1 MRYSTR
7 KVAIVGTG
15 LVGSSC
21 GYALV
26 NQSICDELL
35 LIDINQE
42 RALGEAMDLKHCIDF
57 MSSRTKVT
65 VGSYEQ
71 CRDVDI
77 VIITAGGPP
86 KPGQTR
92 LDTLDVSATIAKEV
106 VRGVMASGFNGIFL
120 IASNPVDIITYL
132 VWKESGLPRNQ
143 VIGTGTS
150 LDSSRLKT
158 ILSELIDVDPRSING
173 YALGE
178 HGDSQFVAWSHVTIG
193 GKPLL
198 QIVEEHKERLGEV
211 NLDEIADQVSKAGWE
226 IYKRKGTTYYGIG
239 SSLAGITRSIFNDDY
254 SVVAVSAILNGE
266 YGEKNICTGVPA
278 IITRQG
284 IHDIVELNL
293 TQDEKEKFQKSN
305 TILREYMAKIGYVES

>member
-1 MRYSTR
+1 
-7 KVAIVGTG
+7 
-15 LVGSSC
+15 
-21 GYALV
+21 
-26 NQSICDELL
+26 
-35 LIDINQE
+35 
-42 RALGEAMDLKHCIDF
+42 
-57 MSSRTKVT
+57 
-65 VGSYEQ
+65 
-71 CRDVDI
+71 
-77 VIITAGGPP
+77 
-86 KPGQTR
+86 
-92 LDTLDVSATIAKEV
+92 
-106 VRGVMASGFNGIFL
+106 MASGFDGIFL

-198 QIVEEHKERLGEV
+198 QIVEEHQERLGEV

-254 SVVAVSAILNGE
+254 SIVAVSAILNGE

>member
-1 MRYSTR
+1 MKYFTR
-7 KVAIVGTG
+7 KVAIIGTG

-26 NQSICDELL
+26 NQSICDELI
-35 LIDINQE
+35 LIDINKE
-42 RALGEAMDLKHCIDF
+42 RAIGEAMDLNHCIDF

-71 CRDVDI
+71 CKDVDI
-77 VIITAGGPP
+77 AIITAGGPP

-92 LDTLDVSATIAKEV
+92 LDTLDVSAAIAKDV
-106 VRGVMASGFNGIFL
+106 VKGVMASGFDGIFL

-158 ILSELIDVDPRSING
+158 IISELIGVDPRSING

-178 HGDSQFVAWSHVTIG
+178 HGDSQFVAWSHLTIG
-193 GKPLL
+193 GKPFL
-198 QIVEEHKERLGEV
+198 QIIDEHKARLGDV
-211 NLDEIADQVSKAGWE
+211 NLDEITEQVSKAGWE

-254 SVVAVSAILNGE
+254 SIIAVSAVLDGE
-266 YGEKNICTGVPA
+266 YGESNICTGVPA
-278 IITRQG
+278 IITRKG

-293 TQDEKEKFQKSN
+293 AEEEKAKFKKSN
-305 TILREYMAKIGYVES
+305 DVLREYMATIGY